1 MKSKDL
7 MTTNPVVIS
16 PETPVVAIAELLAS
30 RSISAV
36 PVVDSEGTPI
46 GIVTEGDLIRRL
58 AEHPPGPMTWFLD
71 MFGSTKPLIERF
83 AKAHGKTA
91 RDVMTKDLVTV
102 SETESAERIAE
113 LMEQNHIRRVVVVKG
128 GKLVGIVSRADLLR
142 AILRTPQEGEA
153 AGVAGDDRDIQ
164 HALVKA
170 MRAQP
175 WVDTY
180 WIYPSVKGGV
190 VSFYGFARNDAM
202 REGLAVMAREIPGVT
217 GVKDHMTPM
226 PLILRATF

>member
-1 MKSKDL
+1 MKSKEL

-16 PETPVVAIAELLAS
+16 PETPVIAVTELLAA
-30 RSISAV
+30 RGISAV
-36 PVVDSEGTPI
+36 PVVDAEGVPL

-58 AEHPPGPMTWFLD
+58 AEHPPGPLTWFLNL
-71 MFGSTKPLIERF
+71 FASSTPLIERF

-113 LMEQNHIRRVVVVKG
+113 LMEANHIRRVLVVKG
-128 GKLVGIVSRADLLR
+128 GRLVGIVSRADLLR
-142 AILRTPQEGEA
+142 AILRGEMTPQESH
-153 AGVAGDDRDIQ
+153 DDHGIQ
-164 HALVKA
+164 SALVKA

-180 WIYPSVKGGV
+180 WIYPSVKAGMV
-190 VSFYGFARNDAM
+190 TFHGFARNDAV
-202 REGLAVMAREIPGVT
+202 RQGLAIMAREIPGVKA
-217 GVKDHMTPM
+217 VDDQMVAM
-226 PLILRATF
+226 PLILRASF